1 MEELQSIINQI
12 AIQVDKYGGK
22 VYYVGGY
29 VRDLYL
35 GKEPS
40 DIDVRVIGISK
51 EDFSKIL
58 KEFGKICWI
67 DAKYEIVKLIGFD
80 IDFASPENKD
90 GSVKTIED
98 LTQGVDFTMNSIFMD
113 VLTGDVI
120 DPFNGIQDI
129 QNRVIRIAKLDEVED
144 EFLAIRACRF
154 KSKLG
159 FTIDEESAKRIKGF
173 SFENVKTQR
182 ILPELRKVLN
192 NPSISQSEFYRVA
205 FELGILG
212 KLFEPLQKI
221 HGLQVE
227 TKGIKV
233 DAFEHTMKMLD
244 FLMRFKDRIDDF
256 EEYYMICLTYHLR
269 TVGQDR
275 AIDEF
280 REFFNN
286 IIATNKMKSTVN
298 FFQDNEES
306 LFGIYSSFQGMSAET
321 FAEIYRK
328 YRRRL
333 EFSGYA
339 IESFR
344 MAAKDELT
352 EEDLQKSK
360 ERVDAWEQKIVEARE
375 ANIISL
381 KAPKHKSRKR
391 KMKKVLPTE
400 RDGYTL
406 EDVNHL
412 TRDITPAD
420 VKKHFNNSISKKRGR
435 NGRYR

>member
-12 AIQVDKYGGK
+12 AIQVDKHGGK
-22 VYYVGGY
+22 MYYVGGY

-51 EDFSKIL
+51 EEFSEIL
-58 KEFGKICWI
+58 EEFGKICWI
-67 DAKYEIVKLIGFD
+67 DARYDIVKLIGFD

-90 GSVKTIED
+90 GSIKTIED

-113 VLTGDVI
+113 VLTGEVI
-120 DPFNGIQDI
+120 DPFKGIEDI
-129 QNRVIRIAKLDEVED
+129 KNRVIRIAKLDEVDD

-154 KSKLG
+154 KAKLG
-159 FTIDEESAKRIKGF
+159 FSIDEESAERIKGF

-192 NPSISQSEFYRVA
+192 NPLIVQSEFYRVA
-205 FELGILG
+205 LELGILG

-221 HGLQVE
+221 HGLEVE
-227 TKGIKV
+227 ARGVKL
-233 DAFEHTMKMLD
+233 DAFEHTMRMLD
-244 FLMRFKDRIDDF
+244 YLMQFKSRIEDF

-269 TVGQDR
+269 EVGKHRVGD
-275 AIDEF
+275 DF

-286 IIATNKMKSTVN
+286 IIATNKMRHTVN
-298 FFQDNEES
+298 FFQDNEQK
-306 LFGIYSSFQGMSAET
+306 LFLAYNSFQGMSDEG

-328 YRRRL
+328 YRRKL
-333 EFSGYA
+333 EFSGYV

-344 MAAKDELT
+344 MAAKGSYT
-352 EEDLQKSK
+352 KEDLQKSK
-360 ERVDAWEQKIVEARE
+360 DRVDAWEKKILDARE
-375 ANIISL
+375 SSITHL
-381 KAPKHKSRKR
+381 KAPKHKRTKKMRKIS
-391 KMKKVLPTE
+391 PTE
-400 RDGYTL
+400 QGKFTL
-406 EDVNHL
+406 EDVKKV
-412 TRDITPAD
+412 TGDITPEE
-420 VKKHFNNSISKKRGR
+420 VRGHFSRSIAKRRGR